1 MQLQGNQ
8 NADHEGFQLFR
19 RAIEERD
26 EQAWAEATTHFRPQM
41 IGWVSCSSVS
51 APIRECYSDIADNAF
66 ARAWVALA
74 SKSFA
79 RFPTLAALLGYL
91 RTCVTSAVI
100 DCARADLH
108 FDRMSQVVVVD
119 DVVAPEQIMI
129 DQLDRD
135 ELWRLA
141 SSAAQTVQERCI
153 LVASYL
159 YNLPPLAIL
168 ERYPHLFAN
177 VGEVYATKR
186 NLLCRLRRY
195 PEIQQLYRERFS
207 A

>member
-8 NADHEGFQLFR
+8 NADREGFQLFR

-26 EQAWAEATTHFRPQM
+26 EQAWAESAARYRPLL
-41 IGWVSCSSVS
+41 IAWASRYSAS
-51 APIRECYSDIADNAF
+51 APIRECYNDIADNAF

-79 RFPTLAALLGYL
+79 RFPTLAALLAYL
-91 RTCVTSAVI
+91 RTCVISAVI
-100 DCARADLH
+100 DCARADMV
-108 FDRMSQVVVVD
+108 FDRMSQLVVAD

-177 VGEVYATKR
+177 VAEIYATKR

-195 PEIQQLYRERFS
+195 PELQQLYRERFS

>member
-26 EQAWAEATTHFRPQM
+26 EQAWAEATAHFRPQL
-41 IGWVSCSSVS
+41 IGWASLCSAS
-51 APIRECYSDIADNAF
+51 APIRECYGDIADNAF

-100 DCARADLH
+100 DCARADMV
-108 FDRMSQVVVVD
+108 FDRMSQVVVAD
-119 DVVAPEQIMI
+119 DVDTPEQIMI

-135 ELWRLA
+135 EIWRLA

-168 ERYPHLFAN
+168 ERYPDLFAN
-177 VGEVYATKR
+177 VGEIYATKR
-186 NLLCRLRRY
+186 NVLCRMRRS